1 MLASL
6 QNCPAVLYVHCTDC
20 ERYALLLTDW
30 MPAVGFQ
37 MHLNF
42 KKMMAAFRES
52 RGLFKIGNL
61 TNLFLQFFLFD

>member
-1 MLASL
+1 MYTV
-6 QNCPAVLYVHCTDC
+6 QT

-52 RGLFKIGNL
+52 QGLFKIGNL
-61 TNLFLQFFLFD
+61 NNLFLQFFLFD

>member
-1 MLASL
+1 MYTV
-6 QNCPAVLYVHCTDC
+6 QT

-61 TNLFLQFFLFD
+61 NNLFLQFFLFD